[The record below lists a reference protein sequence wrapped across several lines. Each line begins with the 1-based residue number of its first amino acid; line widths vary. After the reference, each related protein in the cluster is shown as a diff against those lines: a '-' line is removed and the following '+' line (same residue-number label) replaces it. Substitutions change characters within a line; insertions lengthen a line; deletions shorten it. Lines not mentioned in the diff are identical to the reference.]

1 MKTPKTVWLGTLLLS
16 MVISAHAQ
24 AQSASSAAAA
34 TSPAP
39 SAGARELKLA
49 TIAPSGSSWDKIVSA
64 MNDELKQKTNGAVQF
79 KVYAGG
85 VQGDEKVVV
94 QKMRSGQLQAVG
106 LTGFGLGMIAPAVR
120 VLEVPFLFKNA
131 AEVDTKTA
139 LVTPQLTAAL
149 SSGSPPVELLGWAEA
164 GFVYIMS
171 NKPIAKLA
179 DMKGIKMWMWEGDPV
194 AEALY
199 SALGV
204 VPIQLSIADVLTS
217 LQTNMIEAV
226 YAPPMGAVALQW
238 ASKVKYITD
247 LPIVNS
253 IGALVVSKS
262 EFNKLTPDQQKIT
275 KELGAKYCRQIVEQ
289 TRKDNEAAMTAI
301 LKLGVQKVSVAEAD
315 KRELMKITADVGQK
329 LVGKLYSQDLLAKVS
344 K

>member
-1 MKTPKTVWLGTLLLS
+1 MMKTSKIAWLGALFLS
-16 MVISAHAQ
+16 VVISASAQ
-24 AQSASSAAAA
+24 AESVSAAAP

-39 SAGARELKLA
+39 TAGAKELKLA
-49 TIAPSGSSWDKIVSA
+49 TIAPAGSSWDKIVSA

-85 VQGDEKVVV
+85 VQGDEKAVV
-94 QKMRSGQLQAVG
+94 QKIRSGQLQAG
-106 LTGFGLGMIAPAVR
+106 GFTGFGLGLIAPAVR
-120 VLEVPFLFKNA
+120 VLEVPFLFKDA
-131 AEVDTKTA
+131 AEIDSKTA
-139 LVTPQLTAAL
+139 SVTPQLTAAL
-149 SSGSPPVELLGWAEA
+149 SSGNPPVELLGWAEA

-171 NKPIAKLA
+171 NKPIAKMT
-179 DMKGIKMWMWEGDPV
+179 DMKGLKMWMWEGDPV

-199 SALGV
+199 NALGV

-262 EFNKLTPDQQKIT
+262 EFNKLTPEQRKIT
-275 KELGAKYCRQIVEQ
+275 KEVGAKYCRQIVEQ
-289 TRKDNEAAMTAI
+289 TRKDNEAALTAI

-315 KRELMKITADVGQK
+315 KQELMKITADVGQK

-344 K
+344 